1 MVRVLLVEDDVNIA
15 RVIKYYLAQE
25 GGYDVCWAKD
35 AREAQNSACAGQD
48 IILLDIMLP
57 GINGIDLCAQLRQWY
72 TCPILFIS
80 CLSDSDTI
88 IRALEN
94 GGDDYLIK
102 PFDNK
107 ILHAKIQAALRR
119 VRMEHQQIQAE
130 NCAFPDFTFDP
141 QQQSILRNG
150 EIVRLLS
157 MEAKLLYFL
166 IQHAGE
172 CFPASELYK
181 QIWGGQ
187 SWGDSRTVTVHIY
200 NLRKKIEDNPKA
212 PRYIK
217 NIWGKGYCFD
227 PSGTP

>member
-1 MVRVLLVEDDVNIA
+1 MIRVLLVEDDVNIA

-35 AREAQNSACAGQD
+35 AAEARSSACAGQD

-57 GINGIDLCAQLRQWY
+57 GVNGIELCAQLRQWY

-88 IRALEN
+88 ISALEN

-119 VRMEHQQIQAE
+119 VRMERQQIQAE
-130 NCAFPDFTFDP
+130 NCSFADFSFDP
-141 QQQSILRNG
+141 QQQTILRGG
-150 EIVRLLS
+150 ETIRLLS
-157 MEAKLLYFL
+157 MEARLLYFL

-172 CFPASELYK
+172 CFPASELYR

-217 NIWGKGYCFD
+217 NLWGKGYCFD
-227 PSGTP
+227 PAGTP